1 MQPDSTSPR
10 SYRGHHPSALVTD
23 PESPVVK
30 AWSDPTLVA
39 AQLPFLLKPT
49 EPFTGIT
56 TGGALAGGL
65 YELAPTGHPTAEI
78 RARAEALLLLLD
90 APQRAEMLRPIDSP
104 DWMNWCNA
112 VEMPHGFSLRGASHT
127 QRHAV
132 LELVRVSMSARGYD
146 KVWGAMLLNELLGE
160 IVGNTAILNAWN
172 YAVTI
177 FGPPSERGP
186 WGWQLQGHHVAVN
199 CFVLGDQIV
208 ATPQFIGAEPA
219 IVDDGPLRGLSILQ
233 EEERAGF
240 ALFHALD
247 AGQRGTAVTFPS
259 MIQQDLSPER
269 YGLADQRTQSGAFQD
284 NAVIPYEGLA
294 GADMTAG
301 QRDKLVEVVEL
312 YVSRLPHGHDRVRM
326 TEVMGHIAETH
337 FSWIGASGPDD
348 PFYYKVHSPV
358 ILIEFDHH
366 SGVALDNAHPEKFHV
381 HTQVR
386 TPNGNDYGKDLL
398 RQHYEH
404 FDHGRR
410 P

>member
-1 MQPDSTSPR
+1 MSPKT
-10 SYRGHHPSALVTD
+10 YRGHHPSPLVTE

-30 AWSDPTLVA
+30 AWSDPHRVTTELS
-39 AQLPFLLKPT
+39 FLFKPP
-49 EPFTGIT
+49 EPFTGVT
-56 TGGALAGGL
+56 TGGALVDGL
-65 YELAPTGHPTAEI
+65 YELEPTGHSTAEM
-78 RARAEALLLLLD
+78 RGRAEALLLLLEG
-90 APQRAEMLRPIDSP
+90 PQRAAALRPVDSP

-112 VEMPHGFSLRGASHT
+112 AEMPHGLSLRRADHA
-127 QRHAV
+127 QRQAV
-132 LELVRVSMSARGYD
+132 LELVRASLSARGYD
-146 KVWGAMLLNELLGE
+146 QVWGAMLLNELLGE
-160 IVGNTAILNAWN
+160 IVGNTVILNAWN

-219 IVDDGPLRGLSILQ
+219 IVDEGPLRGLSILQ

-240 ALFHALD
+240 ALFDALD
-247 AGQRGTAVTFPS
+247 AGQREKAVAFPS
-259 MIQQDLSPER
+259 MLEEDLPEGR
-269 YGLADQRTQSGAFQD
+269 YHLADQRTQAGAFQD
-284 NAVIPYEGLA
+284 NLVLPYEGLA

-301 QRDKLVEVVEL
+301 QRDKLAEVIDL
-312 YVSRLPHGHDRVRM
+312 YVARLPHGHDRVRM
-326 TEVMGHIAETH
+326 NEVMRHISETH
-337 FSWIGASGPDD
+337 FSWIGASGPED

-386 TPNGNDYGKDLL
+386 TPNGNDYGRDLL
-398 RQHYEH
+398 RQHYERCH
-404 FDHGRR
+404 REA